1 MPAKKANPAA
11 VLAEKMVQVLNQ
23 RPADARFLTLARL
36 AEIAEPSAGPRTIL
50 GVLFQRKVFTAVAA
64 RRDLD
69 APVALLTD
77 LPRLAG
83 SPQLLE
89 YALNSTRTA
98 ANHAFSI
105 TDLKKKL
112 TTKLQAPFAEAVQ
125 HQIQQRMLPVGVGW
139 ILIKNS
145 KRLFLAGDVHIT
157 LVSKHDEK
165 LPPPVQAPRQER
177 APLVFS
183 QAFDE
188 AFARL
193 DRAAGG
199 HNFVSLADLRPALGV
214 ERTIFDAGLRE
225 LRRAG
230 QYTLSAAEGRH
241 GLGEAERAAGV
252 TEDGTLLLYVS
263 RRAP

>member
-1 MPAKKANPAA
+1 MPVKKANPAA
-11 VLAEKMVQVLNQ
+11 VLAEKMVQVLRQ
-23 RPADARFLTLARL
+23 GPADAPFLSLAKL
-36 AEIAEPSAGPRTIL
+36 AEIADSSATSRTVL
-50 GVLFQRKVFTAVAA
+50 AVLFQRKAFTAVAA

-77 LPRLAG
+77 LPRLAA

-89 YALNSTRTA
+89 FALKSTRTA

-105 TDLKKKL
+105 ADLKKKL
-112 TTKLQAPFAEAVQ
+112 TGKLQPLFGESVQ
-125 HQIQQRMLPVGVGW
+125 QRIQQRTLPQDIGW
-139 ILIKNS
+139 ILIKNT
-145 KRLFLAGDVHIT
+145 KRLFLASDVNLT
-157 LVSKHDEK
+157 L
-165 LPPPVQAPRQER
+165 QAKGIEMPE
-177 APLVFS
+177 APAPAARPEPTPMAFS

-199 HNFVSLADLRPALGV
+199 HNFVSLAVMRPALKV
-214 ERTIFDAGLRE
+214 EREAFDAGLRE

-241 GLGEAERAAGV
+241 GLGESERAAGV
-252 TEDGTLLLYVS
+252 IEDGTLLLYVS

>member
-1 MPAKKANPAA
+1 MPVKKANPAA
-11 VLAEKMVQVLNQ
+11 VLAEKMVEVLRQ
-23 RPADARFLTLARL
+23 RPADAPLLTLSRL
-36 AEIAEPSAGPRTIL
+36 AEIADPSAGARAIL
-50 GVLFQRKVFTAVAA
+50 AVLFQRKVFTAVAA
-64 RRDLD
+64 RRDLA
-69 APVALLTD
+69 APVALLSD

-83 SPQLLE
+83 SSQLLE
-89 YALNSTRTA
+89 FAIKSTRTA

-105 TDLKKKL
+105 ADLKKKL
-112 TTKLQAPFAEAVQ
+112 TGKLQAPFAEAVQ
-125 HQIQQRMLPVGVGW
+125 QRIQQRMLPLGVGW
-139 ILIKNS
+139 ILVKNT

-157 LVSKHDEK
+157 LVEKDEEK
-165 LPPPVQAPRQER
+165 SPPPLPAPQLER
-177 APLVFS
+177 APLAFS
-183 QAFDE
+183 EAFDQ

-199 HNFVSLADLRPALGV
+199 HNFVSLADLRPTLDV
-214 ERTIFDAGLRE
+214 ERAVFDAGLRE
-225 LRRAG
+225 MRRAG